1 MLVAE
6 AAFAAIQALPEP
18 IEAEAAAEG
27 AEGAEEEEEAM
38 PPPFTGPVA
47 DLSAYEAALE
57 ASWVYEELRAVRNMR
72 PAAHAG
78 LGMWGA
84 FLYAGVVHYLTRGR
98 EPFTLTHGGADWQR
112 LKPARYL
119 VITPSAEA
127 QPARY
132 LVITP
137 RAEAPTGASS
147 GCVQP

>member
-6 AAFAAIQALPEP
+6 AAFVALQALPEP
-18 IEAEAAAEG
+18 PEAEAAEAGAEG
-27 AEGAEEEEEAM
+27 AEGAAAEEEEEAM

-57 ASWVYEELRAVRNMR
+57 ASWVYEELRSVRNMR

-84 FLYAGVVHYLTRGR
+84 FIYAGVVHYLTRGR

-119 VITPSAEA
+119 VITPRAEA
-127 QPARY
+127 QA
-132 LVITP
+132 
-137 RAEAPTGASS
+137 GASS
-147 GCVQP
+147 ACVQP